1 MQKNRALHKQLQG
14 GVYLSSY
21 GWGWGKLL
29 IYSAIL
35 QGKEGGENAFE
46 LHTEKLHHIQDL
58 LDSPSLL
65 YSC

>member
-14 GVYLSSY
+14 GVYLSRL
-21 GWGWGKLL
+21 GWGRGKLL

-46 LHTEKLHHIQDL
+46 LHTEELHHIQDL
-58 LDSPSLL
+58 LDSPSPV